1 MGKNRRSTVFLR
13 PDEEEEKEPT
23 SYYHDLEATHDDRA
37 EERRR
42 IRLKQGKLLPR
53 DPWGPGEFVS
63 SCALQERPTPEKWAA
78 PPNAPKALKKFFE
91 EAVDVKRF
99 GGSSRYPTR
108 NLEKREKRTTT
119 FAIGSA
125 AGTSSPLMPVLVF

>member
-1 MGKNRRSTVFLR
+1 MQRATRTSKPAKHSRDRCERFRQHDTPRRQQLRRGAAAARPATMGKNRRSTVFLR
-13 PDEEEEKEPT
+13 PDDDEEKEPT

-78 PPNAPKALKKFFE
+78 PPNAPKAS
-91 EAVDVKRF
+91 RS
-99 GGSSRYPTR
+99 SSRKLLT
-108 NLEKREKRTTT
+108 
-119 FAIGSA
+119 
-125 AGTSSPLMPVLVF
+125 